1 MGGIDGKH
9 ITLTVALWES
19 YGSKCRFPLFPGS
32 AGRAAAVGS
41 SPDWNRT
48 AVRQL
53 IFDAEDTLAA
63 LDDALKRNDQKELA
77 RAIRNGRR
85 AYKELV
91 NRRKSHTLTPLAAA
105 ALEQLLSKITAR
117 IHAVRD
123 RLMYRID

>member
-1 MGGIDGKH
+1 MMPIER
-9 ITLTVALWES
+9 LTSALGLLIS
-19 YGSKCRFPLFPGS
+19 YTPPLRLIVTQREWS
-32 AGRAAAVGS
+32 VLCLLR
-41 SPDWNRT
+41 WCI
-48 AVRQL
+48 RQWV
-53 IFDAEDTLAA
+53 TLAA